1 MSNLEKTALQL
12 AETFFPHCT
21 NGPDPKTEWAYK
33 RILDALDSLAVE
45 SKPLDPEIKAVVQE
59 NFWELA
65 GKAAVEPSEEAREL
79 VHKIRIGF
87 AEMNYCPVLV
97 LSDTD
102 AADLITAR
110 DERIRREYERLN
122 RNLVSAIKEAVEKI
136 RIGDEETVDWS
147 CARDAATRL
156 KSALKWNDSDL
167 AAIMGGKE

>member
-1 MSNLEKTALQL
+1 MTHDEEVKTIRDVIDNCITDKIGRQDY
-12 AETFFPHCT
+12 ERVI
-21 NGPDPKTEWAYK
+21 G
-33 RILDALDSLAVE
+33 ALDSLAVE

-65 GKAAVEPSEEAREL
+65 GKPAVEPSEEAREL

-110 DERIRREYERLN
+110 DDRIRRECADKIIEYIQGSFDP
-122 RNLVSAIKEAVEKI
+122 VIGSQVWSEKGI
-136 RIGDEETVDWS
+136 R
-147 CARDAATRL
+147 
-156 KSALKWNDSDL
+156 